1 MSNYFRDRLNR
12 LVGAFGDDSE
22 TMQEALARV
31 RAELRLCTAQLA
43 QANAELLQTDI
54 DLHELADI
62 NANLS
67 DAIAGLPMV
76 NAELQ
81 NSHDVLRKLRDARN
95 EADNIIEDGFYPNSL
110 TGYSGPIT

>member
-1 MSNYFRDRLNR
+1 MNR
-12 LVGAFGDDSE
+12 SVGAFGDGSE

-31 RAELRLCTAQLA
+31 RAELRLCTAQL
-43 QANAELLQTDI
+43 QTDI

-67 DAIAGLPMV
+67 DAIAELPMV
-76 NAELQ
+76 SSELQ

-95 EADNIIEDGFYPNSL
+95 EADNIIEAGFYPSPD
-110 TGYSGPIT
+110 GAK